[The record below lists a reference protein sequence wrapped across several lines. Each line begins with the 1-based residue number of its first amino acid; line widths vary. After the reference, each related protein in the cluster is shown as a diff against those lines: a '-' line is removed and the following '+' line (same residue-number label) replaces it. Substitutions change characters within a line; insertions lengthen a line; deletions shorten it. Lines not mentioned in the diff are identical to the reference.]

1 MLQPHLQTCL
11 SWIRKHATSNT
22 EQDLSANDTGLPVA
36 GRTASIVNQQ
46 AESDHEKAG
55 ACDDEV
61 FQSANQEDDEA
72 EEEAGD
78 DGGE

>member
-1 MLQPHLQTCL
+1 MPP
-11 SWIRKHATSNT
+11 ATPSR
-22 EQDLSANDTGLPVA
+22 DLCANDTRLPVA
-36 GRTASIVNQQ
+36 GRTASIVDQQ
-46 AESDHEKAG
+46 AKGDHEKAG

-61 FQSANQEDDEA
+61 FQSADHENDEA